1 MFVPAAAAGS
11 TATGPS
17 GQLPISTAGG
27 RDPTWRADGRELY
40 YLAPDATLMAATV
53 TSTESTFDV
62 AAIQP
67 LFKTRRK
74 LLQNGAGA
82 PYDVTGDGRRFLVNT
97 RLEEIG
103 PAPLTIVL
111 NWTAGL

>member
-1 MFVPAAAAGS
+1 
-11 TATGPS
+11 
-17 GQLPISTAGG
+17 
-27 RDPTWRADGRELY
+27 
-40 YLAPDATLMAATV
+40 MAATV
-53 TSTESTFDV
+53 ASTESTLDV

-97 RLEEIG
+97 RPEESG